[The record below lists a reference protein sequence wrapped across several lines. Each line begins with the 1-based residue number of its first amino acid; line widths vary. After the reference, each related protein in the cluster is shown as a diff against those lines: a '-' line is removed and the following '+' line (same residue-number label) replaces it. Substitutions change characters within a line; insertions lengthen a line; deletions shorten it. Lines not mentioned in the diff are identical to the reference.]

1 MSTTYHIIQKQVFDI
16 GFPVKEKAFE
26 LQNRFSRLFY
36 NDATPVMEEVF
47 GQLIPEGLVL
57 RLDALSLDL
66 GRIRE
71 DRLEK
76 DFRERFKQ
84 ALEKELELA
93 LREYAR
99 QAAPGKNKSLTDL
112 LEYFLMTGSLPWW
125 AAGELLVNPGVV
137 IDRLIRDDPSG
148 LKDSLL
154 YAGQRDYV
162 RKRLVFQFSVATIR
176 SVVEVLEPDE
186 AAFIFVYRTDIIRIQ
201 EAEQV
206 FRQEISEFEKNLWVF
221 ILTYL
226 LVDRGSN
233 FNRKIFVKSTLS
245 QMARQYNTEYVTLI
259 ALLFR
264 ALESAGLALIRR
276 SPLSEIIH
284 TLFYEEEKETEK
296 SLPPNSAGLIKEKM
310 NTIRFY
316 LLHGSL
322 TGQGIWHTVASLSV
336 MFTELMTQAPES
348 TQDMIRSVSEQE
360 GIWTR
365 IVQTFDEEAVKSL
378 IRLREPGES
387 EYIFHYAKKLET
399 LQRQKFLVKTDSS
412 SFHQSVWELILGFL
426 WTERGNVFNTRTF
439 LEYNIRRLSRRHHLS
454 YRQLLAFLVQGI
466 GQDIRSD
473 RDSSLFHSL
482 ALLLKENTEVPPPPP
497 PNPAEPSPATRAEPP
512 SPNPAELAAP
522 NPAEPASPS
531 LPSSGELLSMLAY
544 YLIHRRWPEKWKSSG
559 QPVQPGQLPEEILLQ
574 QILQQLFR
582 EQPLALMQLLW
593 AEGQQVSHS
602 LLQGAT
608 RPIVQKAIRAL
619 FGSTPV
625 ARHTV
630 FHIIRVAG
638 EEPLRLLLAYMGK
651 EWDNFIP
658 APQASAGDQLHS
670 QAPPGDAH
678 PRLPANPEPN
688 EATDRAELI
697 AIERELQRQHEQ
709 TAAANRKKYLEK
721 VQAGEGPV
729 YIQNAG
735 LVLLHPL
742 LTHFFSRLGLTEK
755 NQFTGEA
762 AQHRS
767 AHLLQFL
774 ADGGQEHPEHQL
786 VLNKIL
792 CNIPIEQPI
801 PLQITIIETE
811 RAVAA
816 ELLEVVRQRWEKMKN
831 TSIEGLQ
838 LSFLQRGGAITA
850 TPDGWKLRVEQK
862 GIDVLL
868 QYLPWSWGMI
878 RLPWMNKTLYTEWI

>member
-1 MSTTYHIIQKQVFDI
+1 MSTPYHIIQKQVFDI
-16 GFPVKEKAFE
+16 GFPIKGKAFE

-36 NDATPVMEEVF
+36 NDATPVMAAVF
-47 GQLIPEGLVL
+47 GQLIPEGLIL
-57 RLDALSLDL
+57 RLDTLSLDL

-76 DFRERFKQ
+76 DFSERFKQ

-93 LREYAR
+93 LREYTR

-125 AAGELLVNPGVV
+125 AAGELLVNPGAV

-162 RKRLVFQFSVATIR
+162 RKRLVFQFSLATIR

-201 EAEQV
+201 ETEQV

-233 FNRKIFVKSTLS
+233 FNRKIFVKSTLG
-245 QMARQYNTEYVTLI
+245 QMARQYNTEYATLI

-264 ALESAGLALIRR
+264 ALEPGGPNLVRR
-276 SPLSEIIH
+276 SSLSGIIH

-296 SLPPNSAGLIKEKM
+296 SLPQSPAGLIKEKM
-310 NTIRFY
+310 NTIRLY

-322 TGQGIWHTVASLSV
+322 TGQAILHTAAGLSV
-336 MFTELMTQAPES
+336 IFTELMTQAPES
-348 TQDMIRSVSEQE
+348 TKDMVRSVSEQE

-365 IVQTFDEEAVKSL
+365 IVNTFDEEAVKSL
-378 IRLREPGES
+378 IRLREPDES

-399 LQRQKFLVKTDSS
+399 LQRQKFLVKTDSG

-482 ALLLKENTEVPPPPP
+482 ALLLKENTEVLPP
-497 PNPAEPSPATRAEPP
+497 ASPKAGEPP
-512 SPNPAELAAP
+512 SPNLPA
-522 NPAEPASPS
+522 
-531 LPSSGELLSMLAY
+531 SGELLSMLAY
-544 YLIHRRWPEKWKSSG
+544 FLVHRRWPEKWNPSG
-559 QPVQPGQLPEEILLQ
+559 QPGQPPEEILLQ

-582 EQPLALMQLLW
+582 DEPLALMQLLW

-602 LLQGAT
+602 LQQGAA
-608 RPIVQKAIRAL
+608 RPIVQKAIRTL
-619 FGSTPV
+619 FGSTPL
-625 ARHTV
+625 ARHRV

-638 EEPLRLLLAYMGK
+638 EESLRLLLAYMGR
-651 EWDNFIP
+651 EWDLQELSAWGFSPELIRDFAP
-658 APQASAGDQLHS
+658 VPQASAGGHPHS
-670 QAPPGDAH
+670 QPYPGQAIPAI
-678 PRLPANPEPN
+678 PRPN
-688 EATDRAELI
+688 EAADRAELA
-697 AIERELQRQHEQ
+697 AIELELQRQQER
-709 TAAANRKKYLEK
+709 AAVANRKKYLEK
-721 VQAGEGPV
+721 VKAGEGPV

-755 NQFTGEA
+755 NQFTGEEA
-762 AQHRS
+762 RHRS

-774 ADGGQEHPEHQL
+774 VDGGQQHPEHQL

-801 PLQITIIETE
+801 PLQVDVTETE
-811 RAVAA
+811 KAVAA

-838 LSFLQRGGAITA
+838 LSFLQRGGAIIA

-878 RLPWMNKTLYTEWI
+878 RLPWMNKILYTEWI

>member
-1 MSTTYHIIQKQVFDI
+1 MSTSYHIIQKQVFDI
-16 GFPVKEKAFE
+16 GFSVKEKAFE

-57 RLDALSLDL
+57 RLGTLSLDL

-93 LREYAR
+93 LLEYTR

-125 AAGELLVNPGVV
+125 AAGELLVNPGAV

-162 RKRLVFQFSVATIR
+162 RKRLVFQFSMATIR
-176 SVVEVLEPDE
+176 SVVELLEPDE

-206 FRQEISEFEKNLWVF
+206 FRQEVSEFEKNLWVF

-233 FNRKIFVKSTLS
+233 FNRKIFVKSTLG
-245 QMARQYNTEYVTLI
+245 QMARQYNTEYATLI
-259 ALLFR
+259 SLLFR
-264 ALESAGLALIRR
+264 ALESGGPELVRR
-276 SPLSEIIH
+276 SSLSGIIH
-284 TLFYEEEKETEK
+284 TLYYEEEKETEK
-296 SLPPNSAGLIKEKM
+296 SLPQSAAGLIKEKM
-310 NTIRFY
+310 NTIRSY

-322 TGQGIWHTVASLSV
+322 TGQGILHTVADLSV
-336 MFTELMTQAPES
+336 IFTELMTQAPES
-348 TQDMIRSVSEQE
+348 TQDMVRSVSEQE

-365 IVQTFDEEAVKSL
+365 IVLTFDEEAVKSL
-378 IRLREPGES
+378 IRLREPDES

-399 LQRQKFLVKTDSS
+399 LQRQKFLVKTDSG

-426 WTERGNVFNTRTF
+426 WTERGNVFNTRSF

-482 ALLLKENTEVPPPPP
+482 ALLLKENTEVLPPTDASPKLTEPSSPPVPSPPHPAKP
-497 PNPAEPSPATRAEPP
+497 PNPHPVSPLQAAPVRDAA
-512 SPNPAELAAP
+512 SDKAELA
-522 NPAEPASPS
+522 
-531 LPSSGELLSMLAY
+531 
-544 YLIHRRWPEKWKSSG
+544 
-559 QPVQPGQLPEEILLQ
+559 
-574 QILQQLFR
+574 
-582 EQPLALMQLLW
+582 
-593 AEGQQVSHS
+593 
-602 LLQGAT
+602 
-608 RPIVQKAIRAL
+608 
-619 FGSTPV
+619 
-625 ARHTV
+625 
-630 FHIIRVAG
+630 
-638 EEPLRLLLAYMGK
+638 
-651 EWDNFIP
+651 
-658 APQASAGDQLHS
+658 
-670 QAPPGDAH
+670 
-678 PRLPANPEPN
+678 
-688 EATDRAELI
+688 
-697 AIERELQRQHEQ
+697 AIERELQRQQEQ
-709 TAAANRKKYLEK
+709 AAAANRKKNLKK

-742 LTHFFSRLGLTEK
+742 LTHFFNRLGLTEK
-755 NQFTGEA
+755 NQFTGEE

-774 ADGGQEHPEHQL
+774 ADGEQQHPEYQL

-792 CNIPIEQPI
+792 CHIPIEQPI
-801 PLQITIIETE
+801 PLQFAITEAE
-811 RAVAA
+811 RAVAG
-816 ELLEVVRQRWEKMKN
+816 ELLDVVRQRWEKMKN
-831 TSIEGLQ
+831 TSVEGLQ

-878 RLPWMNKTLYTEWI
+878 RLPWMNKILYTEWI